1 MTELI
6 LEKIHFLVISR
17 ALHHL
22 VYFGFDGG
30 YIQEQSANDTNLLVS
45 VKCVC
50 VFLGKLPRIVRNFV
64 LINVRTI
71 IVKIGADVT

>member
-1 MTELI
+1 M
-6 LEKIHFLVISR
+6 
-17 ALHHL
+17 

-30 YIQEQSANDTNLLVS
+30 YIQEQSANDTIVS